1 MANRSTAGGWTAA
14 ATAVATAG
22 LASGLAGLGLLSL
35 LHRDFTLQWEPVP
48 AGWPHRPLLAV
59 ASGLI
64 LLAAGV
70 MIALPRSR
78 AWGGALAFGF
88 IGLWAVGLQAPRAL
102 AAPTD
107 VSGWLSVAECAAM
120 ALGGLMLWSEQAGGR
135 RAGLAANVAVRLFG
149 LAAIVF
155 GASHFAY
162 ARFTA
167 GMVPAWLPDRLA
179 LAYATGAVHALT
191 GLGLALRRWVRP
203 AAALEAAMMTSFVLL
218 VHVPRVAAAP
228 ASRAEQTL
236 LLVALTLASSA
247 WLIAGGRR
255 TATA

>member
-1 MANRSTAGGWTAA
+1 MAKRRTQDGWTAPVR
-14 ATAVATAG
+14 TVAPMGVAAG
-22 LASGLAGLGLLSL
+22 LVGLGLLSL

-59 ASGLI
+59 TSGLV

-70 MIALPRSR
+70 MTAVPRAR
-78 AWGGALAFGF
+78 AWGGMLAFAF
-88 IGLWAVGLQAPRAL
+88 IGLWAVGLQGPRAL
-102 AAPTD
+102 AAPSD
-107 VSGWLSVAECAAM
+107 VSRWLSVAECAAM
-120 ALGGLMLWSEQAGGR
+120 ALGGLMLWSETGGGQASATATGVG
-135 RAGLAANVAVRLFG
+135 VRMFG

-155 GASHFAY
+155 GASHFVY

-167 GMVPAWLPDRLA
+167 GMVPAWLPARLP
-179 LAYATGAVHALT
+179 LAYATGAVHAGT
-191 GLGLALRRWVRP
+191 GLALLLRRWSRP

-228 ASRAEQTL
+228 ASRTEQTL

-247 WLIAGGRR
+247 WIIAGSRR
-255 TATA
+255 LQAP